1 MVLETMSAGI
11 LLTRGTKATRVFS
24 EKYPNSLGLFY
35 SAITDFCGFLV
46 NEGEYK
52 LMALAAYGKPV
63 HVDLMLDELLNKK
76 GHRIRLNMD
85 WFDFNHSTQRSYGEK
100 FIHTFGEP
108 IDIRKIQSSAGYDFK
123 RAADLAKS
131 AQVVVESVIKE
142 LIDWGLA
149 NHTCDA
155 ITITGGVAHNSLA
168 IQAVC
173 DYASVDVP
181 ITIPPSPGD
190 SGAAIGAAV
199 MATYFNRKL
208 YHHQKGFSSTRTKS
222 RADEYAF
229 FKESR
234 HRTYGP
240 FD

>member
-1 MVLETMSAGI
+1 MVLETMSARAYI
-11 LLTRGTKATRVFS
+11 DQGTIATRVFS

-173 DYASVDVP
+173 DYL
-181 ITIPPSPGD
+181 
-190 SGAAIGAAV
+190 
-199 MATYFNRKL
+199 R
-208 YHHQKGFSSTRTKS
+208 
-222 RADEYAF
+222 
-229 FKESR
+229 
-234 HRTYGP
+234 
-240 FD
+240 

>member
-1 MVLETMSAGI
+1 
-11 LLTRGTKATRVFS
+11 
-24 EKYPNSLGLFY
+24 
-35 SAITDFCGFLV
+35 
-46 NEGEYK
+46 
-52 LMALAAYGKPV
+52 MALAAYGKPV

-173 DYASVDVP
+173 DYASVTFLLRYRHLPAIQVP
-181 ITIPPSPGD
+181 QS
-190 SGAAIGAAV
+190 V
-199 MATYFNRKL
+199 QLFMATYFNRKIISPP
-208 YHHQKGFSSTRTKS
+208 KRFSLASINQNKIKS
-222 RADEYAF
+222 
-229 FKESR
+229 
-234 HRTYGP
+234 
-240 FD
+240 